1 MKKHKWLPAVLLSFA
16 LFITVSDL
24 AAWLLIP
31 LRQSY
36 GGTWESYRQEE
47 EDSVDILFFG
57 SSLTYCNIV
66 PSVIW
71 EESGISTYLMA
82 GPEQTIP
89 ITYSYI
95 KEACRTQHPKV
106 VALEI
111 TGMFYPRYCNFT
123 KANIAY
129 MPWFLNR
136 LEATFRAAEPELRAG
151 LLFPILDYHSRWSE
165 VTKAEIRT
173 HLAPPIDLL
182 AGYTFLDTVVPQGE
196 VTYRDYTA
204 ESRDYARNLT
214 YLQAIYNFC
223 QEKGMELLLFLT
235 PSKGQIPPE
244 ALDQLKA
251 DISALSGATFIDF
264 NEHFD
269 ELGIDDSTDW
279 HDFLHFNCRGA
290 EKFSRYLAAYLAD
303 EVGLP
308 PSEGVDEALW
318 QNRVNE
324 FNRLRSTAVP

>member
-1 MKKHKWLPAVLLSFA
+1 MKKHKWLPAVLLSIA
-16 LFITVSDL
+16 LFITGSYL

-47 EDSVDILFFG
+47 ENSVDILFFG

-111 TGMFYPRYCNFT
+111 TGMLYPRYCNFT

-129 MPWFLNR
+129 MPWSLNR
-136 LEATFRAAEPELRAG
+136 LEATFQAAEPELRPG

-165 VTKAEIRT
+165 VTRYELIS
-173 HLAPPIDLL
+173 HLRPQVDLL
-182 AGYTFLDTVVPQGE
+182 AGYTFLDTIVPQGE

-204 ESRDYARNLT
+204 ESEDYARNLT
-214 YLQAIYNFC
+214 YLQAIYDFC
-223 QEKGMELLLFLT
+223 RENGMELLLFLT

-244 ALDQLKA
+244 ALEQLKT
-251 DISALSGATFIDF
+251 DISALSGVTFIDF

-290 EKFSRYLAAYLAD
+290 EKFSRYLAGYLMED
-303 EVGLP
+303 VGLP

-318 QNRVNE
+318 QSRVEE